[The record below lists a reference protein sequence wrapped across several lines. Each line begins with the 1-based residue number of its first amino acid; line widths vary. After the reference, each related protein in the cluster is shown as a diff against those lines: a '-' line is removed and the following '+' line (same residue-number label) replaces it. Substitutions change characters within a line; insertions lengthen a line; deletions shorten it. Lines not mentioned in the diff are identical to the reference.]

1 MFEPITLS
9 VSDLAKRWQTTNRHI
24 LEMALSLRLPLY
36 FFFDGLTLDVNDRW
50 NQHGGDDLSARALI
64 QSQEGPEALA
74 EALEA
79 REETRRKAAFN
90 GSLRIPPQTI
100 LQLMN
105 QGAGPAPG
113 LAYAPSAPIELVDIG
128 QQRGSK
134 EPFLVWEGALLS
146 LEPSQQA
153 CILTCENVFALA
165 NEVGAIEAQ
174 QTGEP
179 RAETKERGHQKII
192 DATPHPVTTG
202 DIAFAFDGLRW
213 TELQW
218 RKTLGNKPKWLAQCV
233 AIPGQQGVSETR
245 WNPVLIGAALV
256 EKGVSQRSVR
266 ARFQTKPQLQP
277 WLDSWRTHEATYLD
291 TE

>member
-105 QGAGPAPG
+105 QGAVPAPG

-192 DATPHPVTTG
+192 DAADPVRRLLTKAQL
-202 DIAFAFDGLRW
+202 IAEHERQWPTIENDLKEISRGGIYEGLAAARVKHGVYDAHAATAW
-213 TELQW
+213 AIEHA
-218 RKTLGNKPKWLAQCV
+218 RMRAPGAKPNSV
-233 AIPGQQGVSETR
+233 FSI
-245 WNPVLIGAALV
+245 AASRIHKI
-256 EKGVSQRSVR
+256 E
-266 ARFQTKPQLQP
+266 
-277 WLDSWRTHEATYLD
+277 
-291 TE
+291 